1 VIVSSLLKMYGDEAS
16 SSDIKHEV
24 DKLMFKFDKD
34 NNGVLSVQEFIDG
47 CLRDKELMAFFAPI
61 VR

>member
-1 VIVSSLLKMYGDEAS
+1 MYGDEAS
-16 SSDIKHEV
+16 TSDIKNEV